1 MNALVDLVIYIVL
14 IGLVCGLLLWRI
26 DWVPIPELVR
36 DVAPGSP
43 IAPVDSAS
51 PANGIRQA

>member
-1 MNALVDLVIYIVL
+1 MGGLDEERFLRCCQLSTVNNAL
-14 IGLVCGLLLWRI
+14 
-26 DWVPIPELVR
+26 IPELVR